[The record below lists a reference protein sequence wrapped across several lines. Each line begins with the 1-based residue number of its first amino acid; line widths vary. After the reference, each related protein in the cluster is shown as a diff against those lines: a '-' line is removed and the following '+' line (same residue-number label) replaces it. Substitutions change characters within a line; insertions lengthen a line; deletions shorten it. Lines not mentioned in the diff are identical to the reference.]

1 MTDRRWHVLGAGAMG
16 RLFAQR
22 LAGSGCDITLLSRC
36 DTTERD
42 TEMLRVVRNGRERS
56 QQAACSAKSAN
67 GPIDRLLVLTKAQ
80 SVDTAIAEVA
90 LRLHCGSVVL
100 ILANGRGFA
109 PRLPAGAALARGTTT
124 EGAYRRED
132 GAVIHAGEGVTV
144 IGLPGVGGGPPGWFQ
159 DSWGRL
165 PRCEWRSDIETLLWR
180 KLAINCVINPLT
192 ALHRCRNGALS
203 DPPLRREAE
212 ALLAEVTSA
221 CRALGQSAAACGL
234 EEELWRVV
242 EATAVNRSSM
252 LQDVLAGRP
261 TEIAAI
267 SGFLLRQAEKRA
279 IALPR
284 TRQLYESLAAPAAST
299 RD

>member
-16 RLFAQR
+16 RLFALR
-22 LAGSGCDITLLSRC
+22 LAGAGCAITLLSRC
-36 DTTERD
+36 DAPERD
-42 TEMLRVVRNGRERS
+42 TEVLRVVHSGQERS
-56 QQAACSAKSAN
+56 QQVACSANSAN

-80 SVDTAIAEVA
+80 SVETAIAEVA
-90 LRLHCGSVVL
+90 HRLHSGSVVL
-100 ILANGRGFA
+100 ILANGMGFE
-109 PRLPAGAALARGTTT
+109 PRLPAGAVLARGTTT

-132 GAVIHAGEGVTV
+132 GSVVHAGEGVTA
-144 IGLPGVGGGPPGWFQ
+144 IGLPGHGGGPPGWFQ

-165 PRCEWRSDIETLLWR
+165 PRCEWRSDIDTLLWR

-212 ALLAEVTSA
+212 ALLAEVADA
-221 CRALGQSAAACGL
+221 CRALGQTAATCGL

-242 EATAVNRSSM
+242 AATAANRSSM
-252 LQDVLAGRP
+252 LQDVLARRP

-267 SGFLLRQAEKRA
+267 SGFLLRQAEAQA
-279 IALPR
+279 ISLPR
-284 TRQLYESLAAPAAST
+284 TRQLCASLAAPAASS